1 MELKTKIIE
10 CLENI
15 GIEVDRQT
23 EDDIDLREYINDSL
37 IFISVIIELEKM
49 LDIEIPDEML
59 LFENFA
65 SLNSFT
71 IELQDYIN
79 LQKRMELTENI
90 TT

>member
-59 LFENFA
+59 LLENFA